1 MVLSTN
7 ISIGHK
13 VRATTRAILR
23 ISRLHKVLGTKED
36 VDMLVPVQELV
47 AVTQVK
53 EEETKEKAKLLV
65 KLMQLQR

>member
-13 VRATTRAILR
+13 ARVTTRAILR

-47 AVTQVK
+47 AVAQVK
-53 EEETKEKAKLLV
+53 EEETKKKAKLLV
-65 KLMQLQR
+65 KLMQL

>member
-1 MVLSTN
+1 MILGIN
-7 ISIGHK
+7 ISIDHK

-36 VDMLVPVQELV
+36 VDMLVPVQELLR
-47 AVTQVK
+47 VTQVK
-53 EEETKEKAKLLV
+53 EEETKERAKLLV